1 MRACDTSGSTGW
13 QPTEQL
19 HMLGVGAA
27 LIHVPGGSVVQRDT
41 APILAYADAKSTVT
55 IIR

>member
-27 LIHVPGGSVVQRDT
+27 LIHVPGGSVVQGDT
-41 APILAYADAKSTVT
+41 VPILAYADAKSTVT